1 MTYST
6 EEKALDAKYHYDGMG
21 VAPGMKIKAS
31 DPFMKKDTPQ
41 KILRQIAE
49 EERRLIEEANLAR
62 RIAEEEARLMEEARR

>member
-6 EEKALDAKYHYDGMG
+6 EEKALDAKYHYDGMV

-49 EERRLIEEANLAR
+49 EE
-62 RIAEEEARLMEEARR
+62 